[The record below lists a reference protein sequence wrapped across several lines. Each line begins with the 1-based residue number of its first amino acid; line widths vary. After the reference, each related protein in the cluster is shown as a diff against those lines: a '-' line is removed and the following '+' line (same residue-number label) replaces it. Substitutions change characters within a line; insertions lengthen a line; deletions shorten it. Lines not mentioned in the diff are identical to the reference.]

1 MRAKPASRVVI
12 ESVTPRIDIQR
23 RCRCEA
29 AIVWDEVYGWLHTVA
44 PVRICRIPHPTTPL
58 GTTSRK

>member
-44 PVRICRIPHPTTPL
+44 PVRICRIPHPTTP
-58 GTTSRK
+58 